1 MKCQEENTLHQA
13 IRQIKQET
21 QGVSKKNGRF
31 TKPGAGSTKKQG
43 PIARRKQ
50 GEARSTPVY
59 KEETCAD
66 QEEQRQQ

>member
-13 IRQIKQET
+13 IRQINQET

-31 TKPGAGSTKKQG
+31 TKRGASPTKKQG

-50 GEARSTPVY
+50 GAARSTPVY
-59 KEETCAD
+59 KEEKCAD
-66 QEEQRQQ
+66 QEEQR